1 MITCKITIKI
11 KDYFPK
17 IDTIPYENYICLF
30 NCGDYEDQIPFLPD
44 ESKVIQHQIKNI
56 TSDMKYKVHILD
68 YNDMSLIGMCEMT
81 ILYEIIN
88 QITPPNGFI
97 QEQQKK
103 LLIDLNTKRKLF
115 GTVINTGDIF
125 LNIYAEVFVVSKSN
139 IEKKYNKTKKNF
151 YQNTPQCFI
160 KYNFNLNKDLD
171 YSPKSIKNISLL
183 NNSNSEKINLYNSK
197 KDKNHTNKNS
207 NNNYINYKS
216 IRGSFRE
223 KEKEIDDNKSKW
235 NYNTFNNIKKGI
247 KNFSNNKNQ
256 NKYSN
261 NNMLKEQNKKIILDL
276 LEDKKIKNK
285 KLDKDKK
292 GKDNKNNIDNESNNK
307 LNNKKEGFL
316 TEQNFNMNES
326 LKFDN
331 KYIIYNHKLTK
342 KNNEE
347 KSYNNKFKSNDNYSI
362 KRYKNNTYSIKNRNN
377 LDDKGN
383 NNTDDEMQNNLLDN
397 VKEINMLSPKD
408 TFNKNEDNFNKL
420 NKTVKNNKILGCLES
435 QFIYKSKNK
444 IINTEKNL
452 KKNYIYLNKN
462 IYDPE
467 ETENNEDTNKNNTF
481 LSSNSNEEVFLDID
495 KVILEKGAELRNDF
509 IIQLKPYIK
518 FKNPHNKNINNF
530 KEKYNNLIN
539 NEELNQINNEFQ
551 QNMDN
556 ININHK
562 KDNNGLLGN
571 TNFYLD
577 TPQTEKKSQLL
588 SYQNKNNSINQENVK
603 NNIVKLIEFY
613 SLLNYKLKKLSL
625 KNVENKKK
633 SIIFKELFSNQIK
646 KNNKLINKSNLTQFI
661 NYISTTINQQI
672 NEKILYLFPKI
683 KKHEST
689 IYQFLFD
696 TYYTEDEVIK
706 FREYENY
713 DEQTNLFLLLTIAK
727 SLINKYGNISQIFD
741 EEINKKNFLKECL
754 TSYDLVEKNEGDKDF
769 VNLEEISNEI
779 KIKNEKELK
788 GLNGENE
795 NKFKVIK
802 EVDEDKEEENEE
814 EEEEIKIEKNKE
826 IIEDFIDND
835 ENNKKG
841 NNHDKKN
848 RTNLNNKEEENIDVK
863 INDEGNINDE
873 DLIEKIIIEEF
884 KKKNKDNKFYFKKI
898 GLNEYLYNNIKIKVY
913 IDKDDDLRIFI
924 EEKNEDYNFDDFMKL
939 FNEDENEENKLEKL
953 KIEKN
958 KENKDNKKNIEKNDI
973 NDKNL
978 NKENIDINDEK

>member
-292 GKDNKNNIDNESNNK
+292 GKDNKNDIDNESNNK
-307 LNNKKEGFL
+307 FNNKKEGFL

-444 IINTEKNL
+444 IINTEKNF

-467 ETENNEDTNKNNTF
+467 ETENNEDTNKNNSF

-562 KDNNGLLGN
+562 KDNNGVLGN

-577 TPQTEKKSQLL
+577 IPQTEKKSQLL

-953 KIEKN
+953 KIEKY
-958 KENKDNKKNIEKNDI
+958 KENKDSKKNIEKNDI